1 MEHSVDPMAL
11 AQAQSL
17 RQQAAQFLVMAHRLD
32 GMLPCVVAHEHRQ
45 GTDVGL
51 VWATADLDKLQAADL
66 MGTTLEVAHGE
77 HMTIVAVSSPSS
89 FVAAESGSHDWN
101 PPAVEPGQRT
111 VVSLDGGLTFF
122 PVDQGVRVHFER
134 IDVPG
139 EDERGEL
146 QINLSNEGIVVDVWV
161 SRDETLD
168 HNIGTSSKA
177 IDELVADLVE
187 DGA

>member
-1 MEHSVDPMAL
+1 MDNGTDNLAL
-11 AQAQSL
+11 LQGQSL
-17 RQQAAQFLVMAHRLD
+17 RRQAAQLLAMAHRLD
-32 GMLPCVVAHEHRQ
+32 GLVPSVVAHEHRH

-101 PPAVEPGQRT
+101 PPAVKPGHRT
-111 VVSLDGGLTFF
+111 VVSLDGGLTFI
-122 PVDQGVRVHFER
+122 PVDQGVRVHLER
-134 IDVPG
+134 VDVPG

-146 QINLSNEGIVVDVWV
+146 QINLSNEGIVFDVWV
-161 SRDETLD
+161 SRDDTLD

-187 DGA
+187 EGA